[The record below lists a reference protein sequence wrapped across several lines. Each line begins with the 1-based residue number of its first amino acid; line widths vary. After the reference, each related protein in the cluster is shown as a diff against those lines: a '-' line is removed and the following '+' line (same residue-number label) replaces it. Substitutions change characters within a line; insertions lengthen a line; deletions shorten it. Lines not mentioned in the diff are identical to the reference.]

1 MRDPW
6 QVGEVDVDAYTEQDD
21 CPSGD
26 ARPYTHCREE
36 EEGLH
41 VLSSCSCHKEW
52 KNEAS
57 SIFENFENFER
68 SNIRQ
73 IW

>member
-36 EEGLH
+36 EEGSTCAV
-41 VLSSCSCHKEW
+41 VLLLSQRMEKRG
-52 KNEAS
+52 
-57 SIFENFENFER
+57 IFNFREFREFR
-68 SNIRQ
+68 EI
-73 IW
+73 